1 MDRLKNAAIVLL
13 GMGEQYAAEILKNMS
28 HKEVEAIIDIMN
40 NIGDISEQEVFDA
53 LNEFFDETQHTT
65 GINVASSE
73 YIRNT
78 LVSAVGEDK
87 AEYIIDETCR
97 PEDLNGIELLKW
109 QPVYVIVD
117 ALQDEH
123 PQIITVALSSME
135 SEKAAEVLNWF
146 PKDLSKQV
154 VRRMTVLSPV
164 ANYAMTTLS
173 EYLEEQ
179 FTQTEKFKLITSD
192 GINMAAN
199 IIVHLDGETEQ
210 EIMSFLTE
218 EDKVLYDK
226 LQDKI
231 FPFEK
236 LTKIDGRG
244 LQTLLAE
251 VENQD
256 LVLALKGA
264 PDTVSRAFYKNMSS
278 KTVDLLKDDMDSL
291 GPVKLEDV
299 EAAQKRII
307 VLAKKLAQEQKLIL
321 PSARGGN
328 TVV

>member
-13 GMGEQYAAEILKNMS
+13 GMGEQYAADILKNMS

-40 NIGDISEQEVFDA
+40 NIGDISEQEVFNA
-53 LNEFFDETQHTT
+53 LNEFFNETQHTT

-87 AEYIIDETCR
+87 AEYIIDESCR
-97 PEDLNGIELLKW
+97 PDDLKGIELLKW

-117 ALQDEH
+117 VLQDEH
-123 PQIITVALSSME
+123 PQMITVALSSME
-135 SEKAAEVLNWF
+135 SEKAAEVLNWL

-154 VRRMTVLSPV
+154 VKRMTELSPV

-173 EYLEEQ
+173 DYLEEQ
-179 FTQTEKFKLITSD
+179 FTQTEKFKLITAD

-199 IIVHLDGETEQ
+199 IIAFLDGDTES
-210 EIMSFLTE
+210 EIMSFLTD
-218 EDKVLYDK
+218 EDKTVFDK
-226 LQDKI
+226 LQDKL
-231 FPFEK
+231 FPFDK
-236 LTKIDGRG
+236 LTQMDGRS

-264 PDTVSRAFYKNMSS
+264 EEGVSRAFYKNMSS
-278 KTVDLLKDDMDSL
+278 KTVELLKDDMDSL
-291 GPVKLEDV
+291 GAVKIDDV
-299 EAAQKRII
+299 QAAQKRMIM
-307 VLAKKLAQEQKLIL
+307 LAKKLGEAQKIIL